1 MGNLKALIR
10 FIGLIFILMALAFL
24 PSCGIYSFTGTNI
37 SPEIKTVAIANFPN
51 KTGLAPPTLSQIF
64 SEKMRDYFQ
73 RNTSLNLVNEGGDL
87 QFEGSVVTYQISPI
101 APTGGPT
108 QQAAQTRLT
117 IAVKV
122 KYTNTKDKTQSFD
135 QQFSFYADYPQD
147 QVLSSVEARLIE
159 EISDQLVLDIFNKSV
174 ASW

>member
-1 MGNLKALIR
+1 MDNFLAVFRKLAWPNFL
-10 FIGLIFILMALAFL
+10 FLVILQG
-24 PSCGIYSFTGTNI
+24 CGVYSFTGTNI
-37 SPEIKTVAIANFPN
+37 SPDIKTVSIANFPN

-73 RNTSLNLVNEGGDL
+73 RNTSLTIVNEAGDL
-87 QFEGSVVTYQISPI
+87 QFEGAVVTYQISPI
-101 APTGGPT
+101 APTGGVS

-122 KYTNTKDKTQSFD
+122 KYTNTKDKDQSFD

-147 QVLSSVEARLIE
+147 QVLSQVETGLIDQ
-159 EISDQLVLDIFNKSV
+159 ISDQIVLDIFNKSV